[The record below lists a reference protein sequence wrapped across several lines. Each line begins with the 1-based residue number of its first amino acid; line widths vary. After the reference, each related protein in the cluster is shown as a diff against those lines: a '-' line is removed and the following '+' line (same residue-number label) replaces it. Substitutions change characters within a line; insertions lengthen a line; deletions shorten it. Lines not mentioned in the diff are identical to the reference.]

1 MSVFTSTSLMADDI
15 QTQAHFPPL
24 CIHITFIGKL
34 NILQQYV
41 NRTKTSLW
49 QKHILKDPFFDKWI
63 DINCWIIYIFAFIS
77 FYPLMSWSTGH
88 LIRQLWLI
96 FFHPE
101 NLTKMSFQIN
111 LIEVLCRYFA
121 QICLIEFFSSVEIYN
136 QDNYV
141 FCVNYCACPLTRLL

>member
-1 MSVFTSTSLMADDI
+1 MS
-15 QTQAHFPPL
+15 
-24 CIHITFIGKL
+24 
-34 NILQQYV
+34 N
-41 NRTKTSLW
+41 
-49 QKHILKDPFFDKWI
+49 KWI
-63 DINCWIIYIFAFIS
+63 DINCWIIYIFAFIC
-77 FYPLMSWSTGH
+77 FHPLMSWSTGH

-111 LIEVLCRYFA
+111 LIGVLCRYFA

-141 FCVNYCACPLTRLL
+141 FCVNYRACPNKVVINPFWFEEKTITTKIKDLNPLWRKCTHAHADDSWFFYNR

>member
-1 MSVFTSTSLMADDI
+1 MTSKHKHI
-15 QTQAHFPPL
+15 FPL
-24 CIHITFIGKL
+24 YVYTLLLLENWISYSNMWIGQKPP
-34 NILQQYV
+34 
-41 NRTKTSLW
+41 W
-49 QKHILKDPFFDKWI
+49 QKHIWKDPFFDKWI
-63 DINCWIIYIFAFIS
+63 DINCWIIYIFAFIC
-77 FYPLMSWSTGH
+77 FHPLMSWSTGH

-121 QICLIEFFSSVEIYN
+121 QICLIEFFLSVEIYN